1 LDQLIR
7 SRLTNAQCYD
17 QNENDKF
24 SLTQKVGKL
33 AKVYLQYSYYPCNQ
47 NEEDELRSGI
57 VCESDPMKIKSFF
70 KRKSLSLGW
79 IEQAVSVHAQDLE
92 ATAKDFEDEYG
103 QNAYYLQ
110 SRYQEV
116 RDFISN
122 LEETKIV
129 NFKF

>member
-1 LDQLIR
+1 M
-7 SRLTNAQCYD
+7 
-17 QNENDKF
+17 
-24 SLTQKVGKL
+24 
-33 AKVYLQYSYYPCNQ
+33 
-47 NEEDELRSGI
+47 RSGI